1 MSSLGMCVELRA
13 VEARSDLLGPSYPAA
28 SPRGEDAARRTRRRG
43 SGLKGLALLLFR
55 R

>member
-13 VEARSDLLGPSYPAA
+13 VEARSDLLGPSYIAA
-28 SPRGEDAARRTRRRG
+28 PPREEGVARRTRWRG
-43 SGLKGLALLLFR
+43 SGLKGLALLFFR